1 MRMSSDLGVL
11 HRRKMLATAKAQ
23 LPEAQALTAHSEAPA
38 EKEVTHIDSPH
49 DYMGNDSLGALTWD
63 SLPQAGVL
71 GGFSFTTLTFL
82 GGAVIG
88 YIIYDE
94 FKSKSRFDT
103 KRLKYAA
110 KVGALIGGGYAAT
123 HALTMAGQRGI
134 IPGSG
139 E

>member
-38 EKEVTHIDSPH
+38 EKKVTHIDSPH
-49 DYMGNDSLGALTWD
+49 DYMENSQLGALTWD
-63 SLPQAGVL
+63 SFPQAGVL
-71 GGFSFTTLTFL
+71 GGFSFTTVSFMA
-82 GGAVIG
+82 GATIG
-88 YIIYDE
+88 WLIYDQYRE
-94 FKSKSRFDT
+94 KKPMN
-103 KRLKYAA
+103 KRLVYAA
-110 KVGALIGGGYAAT
+110 KWGAGAGVLYAAA
-123 HALTMAGQRGI
+123 HGLTMAGQRGI

>member
-1 MRMSSDLGVL
+1 MSSDLGVL

-38 EKEVTHIDSPH
+38 EKKVTHIDSPH

-71 GGFSFTTLTFL
+71 GGFSFTTVSFMA
-82 GGAVIG
+82 GATIG
-88 YIIYDE
+88 WLLYNPNRQKKAISE
-94 FKSKSRFDT
+94 Q
-103 KRLKYAA
+103 LVYAA
-110 KVGALIGGGYAAT
+110 KWGAGAGVLYAAA
-123 HALTMAGQRGI
+123 HGLTMAGQRGI